1 MDHPHEPM
9 DAIKKWQ
16 EWYKQNRI
24 IAEMDTPLISKQS
37 RENLHNTT
45 KVATLMSD
53 VLDQEQIVKNK
64 QKAEEYFLD
73 TIAEFA
79 NELSGKDLYEALIA
93 AANHNLSIVKK
104 EYDQAQEFASL
115 VQGNN
120 YGTK

>member
-1 MDHPHEPM
+1 M